1 MISTRRYLST
11 HQLKQQANNSL
22 KDIITKACFRKTK
35 LLRLQVIMV
44 TMVTKHASA
53 NDTNVPTSAI
63 KDNLVHN
70 LEPYFSLVL
79 SVNLTQKINVL
90 YY

>member
-11 HQLKQQANNSL
+11 HQLKHQANNSL
-22 KDIITKACFRKTK
+22 KDIITKACFWKTK

-44 TMVTKHASA
+44 TMVTKRASA
-53 NDTNVPTSAI
+53 NDTNVPTSVL

-79 SVNLTQKINVL
+79 SV
-90 YY
+90 